1 MAEDNSGPWE
11 ALRRAYSPKPA
22 LAATHERVALPAAPS
37 APDSAALGDDLA
49 TRLDL
54 AEERAAIMEHDGGLT
69 RANAEARAFK
79 AHGLALPK
87 RTNG

>member
-1 MAEDNSGPWE
+1 MVEDGGGPWE
-11 ALRRAYSPKPA
+11 ELRRAYAGLPRFTASRGP
-22 LAATHERVALPAAPS
+22 VAPPAAP
-37 APDSAALGDDLA
+37 DCAALGDDLA

-69 RANAEARAFK
+69 RAQAEASAFK

-87 RTNG
+87 RPNG